1 MDRVNKI
8 CSHALWQQAVA
19 KIQELEK
26 ERVFCGHDVAHFLD
40 VARLAYIENLEKG
53 LALDKEL
60 IYGAALLHDIGRGL
74 EYTQNIPHDQGS
86 QLLAEKILPDCGYT
100 KEEENAI
107 LEAISGHRTADT
119 GTRADLAGLLY
130 RADKKSRTCLF
141 CSAQAECKWST
152 EKKNLNI
159 EV

>member
-1 MDRVNKI
+1 MDRVNKNR
-8 CSHALWQQAVA
+8 SHGQAA
-19 KIQELEK
+19 GGGWHTELK
-26 ERVFCGHDVAHFLD
+26 ERVFCGHDGAHFLD

-86 QLLAEKILPDCGYT
+86 QLLAEKILPDCGYVLKRRRKT
-100 KEEENAI
+100 H

-119 GTRADLAGLLY
+119 GTRADLEGLLY

-152 EKKNLNI
+152 EKKNLTI

>member
-8 CSHALWQQAVA
+8 CSHQLWQKAA
-19 KIQELEK
+19 AEIKELEK
-26 ERVFCGHDVAHFLD
+26 DRIFCGHDVAHFLD

-53 LALDKEL
+53 LGFDREL

-86 QLLAEKILPDCGYT
+86 RLLAGKILPDCGYT
-100 KEEENAI
+100 KEEQSAI
-107 LEAISGHRTADT
+107 LKAISSHRTADT
-119 GTRADLAGLLY
+119 VTRDDLAGLLY
-130 RADKKSRTCLF
+130 RADKKSRACLF
-141 CSAQAECKWST
+141 CQVQAECKWST
-152 EKKNLNI
+152 EKKNLTI

>member
-74 EYTQNIPHDQGS
+74 EYAKTYPMTREASFWQKRFCRTAAIRKKKKTQFWRQFPATEQQIPEPERIWRDSYTAQTRNPGPVSFVRHRQNVNGA
-86 QLLAEKILPDCGYT
+86 QKRKILP
-100 KEEENAI
+100 
-107 LEAISGHRTADT
+107 
-119 GTRADLAGLLY
+119 
-130 RADKKSRTCLF
+130 
-141 CSAQAECKWST
+141 
-152 EKKNLNI
+152 
-159 EV
+159 

>member
-1 MDRVNKI
+1 MRCGSRRWPRYRNWKKSGFSAGMMWRIFRCGKI
-8 CSHALWQQAVA
+8 
-19 KIQELEK
+19 
-26 ERVFCGHDVAHFLD
+26 G
-40 VARLAYIENLEKG
+40 YIENLEKG

-152 EKKNLNI
+152 EKKNLTI